1 MYAHDFPFRTTA
13 NCALEQ
19 SPSRDS
25 PITSTHVAATQGM
38 EGCEQAAG
46 QAVQTVPKSP
56 QHNAESAR
64 MRWLCLEPT
73 PESSP
78 CRSSCTA
85 STDFGEADPG
95 AQGPLCNSAQ
105 ATTPPHHE
113 APPAAPQLEKHAMP
127 QISLSLA
134 SLGGAL
140 DSSEH
145 AVNGHEALNTGLGG
159 DGPAHEELPHVQVDV
174 TSSASSVSQP
184 LEGKS
189 VGLAAESPPPPAVE
203 DIRLRLARSL
213 HVLKEV
219 RRRSSMSGDS
229 NAANVRESGL
239 STVGASPLSTE
250 TAPRRGMEQA
260 AQLSRRSH

>member
-1 MYAHDFPFRTTA
+1 MHTTSLSGRLPTARWSRAPPEIAQSRAHMWQQPRAWRDVSRLPVRLFKLCPKVHSIMQKA
-13 NCALEQ
+13 PACAGCVW
-19 SPSRDS
+19 SPPPS
-25 PITSTHVAATQGM
+25 HHH
-38 EGCEQAAG
+38 AG
-46 QAVQTVPKSP
+46 APAPQVQTLGRRILGRK
-56 QHNAESAR
+56 A
-64 MRWLCLEPT
+64 LCAIVHRL
-73 PESSP
+73 
-78 CRSSCTA
+78 
-85 STDFGEADPG
+85 
-95 AQGPLCNSAQ
+95 L
-105 ATTPPHHE
+105 TPPHHE